1 MKQFK
6 IEIDEEVFEYLKSK
20 AEPFVD
26 SPNTVLRRELL
37 NKSEILSKRLE
48 SSSKYPDLPRSVPRA
63 LRHTLEVIYLVRS
76 RGMSRPDAT
85 KQIADKYSVK
95 PQTVLDKYCRQL
107 GKKAYEVDQMLDEP
121 DLRGFKRILNQKYI
135 EHSLIINKFLT
146 DITDS

>member
-1 MKQFK
+1 MKQYK
-6 IEIDEEVFEYLKSK
+6 IEIDEEVFDYLKSK

-37 NKSEILSKRLE
+37 SKREISNNTLI
-48 SSSKYPDLPRSVPRA
+48 SSSTLPDLPSSIPTA

-76 RGMSRPDAT
+76 RGMPRPDAT
-85 KQIADKYSVK
+85 KEIADKYRVE

-107 GKKAYEVDQMLDEP
+107 GKKAYEVDQLLDES

-135 EHSLIINKFLT
+135 EHSSIINKFLT
-146 DITDS
+146 NIVKL